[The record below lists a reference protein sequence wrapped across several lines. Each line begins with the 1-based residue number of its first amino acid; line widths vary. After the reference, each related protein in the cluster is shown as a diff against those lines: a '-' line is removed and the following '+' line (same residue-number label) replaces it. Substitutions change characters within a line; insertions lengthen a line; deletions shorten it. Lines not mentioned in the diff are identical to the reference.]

1 MCKWH
6 DLVYDPLTSRMG
18 IKQEYVASSMT
29 ITMQDRRGVPYW
41 QWICYNVWPSGQ
53 LNGPDLSY
61 DGGNIMEAQ
70 CQFEA
75 DYFDESIL

>member
-1 MCKWH
+1 
-6 DLVYDPLTSRMG
+6 
-18 IKQEYVASSMT
+18 MT

>member
-1 MCKWH
+1 
-6 DLVYDPLTSRMG
+6 MG
-18 IKQEYVASSMT
+18 IKQEYAASSMT
-29 ITMQDRRGVPYW
+29 ITIQDRRGVPYW
-41 QWICYNVWPSGQ
+41 QWICYNVWPSCQ
-53 LNGPDLSY
+53 LNGPDISY

>member
-1 MCKWH
+1 
-6 DLVYDPLTSRMG
+6 MG
-18 IKQEYVASSMT
+18 IKQEYAASSMT
-29 ITMQDRRGVPYW
+29 ITMQDRRGVSYW

-53 LNGPDLSY
+53 LNGPDFSY

-70 CQFEA
+70 CQFEP